1 MVVREFPCESRS
13 LPGANLKTPIAIA
26 VGVFLCGLNWQS
38 PGHSLIGSAAAPL
51 HQNLLAVILQVIYS
65 FYMPISEGELTIWK
79 DSIIA
84 ALLWASER
92 SANR

>member
-65 FYMPISEGELTIWK
+65 FYRYTSKNAYINIKIVFLTHG
-79 DSIIA
+79 
-84 ALLWASER
+84 
-92 SANR
+92 